1 MSKTEESKIQIEVF
15 DWIRGNT
22 ASYPALKLI
31 HHYPSSFFGVNYGV
45 VVWLKKLGWIK
56 GVPGIF
62 IPIARGGFSGLYIEM
77 KTAKGKL
84 SPEQKEFFEMIN
96 FYSDIPYKTE
106 TCRRSDEAIRSIK
119 NYLEITE
126 DG

>member
-1 MSKTEESKIQIEVF
+1 VSKTEESKIQIEVF

-56 GVPGIF
+56 GVPDIF

>member
-15 DWIRGNT
+15 DWIRENKE
-22 ASYPALKLI
+22 SYPALKVI

-45 VVWLKKLGWIK
+45 VMWLKKLGWIK
-56 GVPGIF
+56 GIPDIF
-62 IPIARGGFSGLYIEM
+62 IPISRNEFAGLYIEM

-84 SPEQKEFFEMIN
+84 SPEQKEFFDLIN
-96 FYSDIPYKTE
+96 LYSDTPYKTE
-106 TCRRSDEAIRSIK
+106 VCRRSDEAIRSIK
-119 NYLEITE
+119 AYLEIT

>member
-15 DWIRGNT
+15 DWIRANVS
-22 ASYPALKLI
+22 SYPALKVI

-45 VVWLKKLGWIK
+45 VMWLKKLGWIK
-56 GVPGIF
+56 GIPDIF
-62 IPIARGGFSGLYIEM
+62 IPIARNEYAGLYIEM

-84 SPEQKEFFEMIN
+84 SPEQKEFFETIN
-96 FYSDIPYKTE
+96 LYSDTPYKTE
-106 TCRRSDEAIRSIK
+106 VCRRSDEAIRTIK
-119 NYLEITE
+119 EYLEIT